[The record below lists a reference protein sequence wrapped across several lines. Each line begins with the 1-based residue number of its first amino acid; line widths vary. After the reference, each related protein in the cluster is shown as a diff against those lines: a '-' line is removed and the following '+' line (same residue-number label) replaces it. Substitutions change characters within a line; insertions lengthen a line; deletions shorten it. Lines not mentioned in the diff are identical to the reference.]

1 MKSLL
6 NRIHRLSGPVASIS
20 RVHPARDEGINL
32 LRKFVTEFIDIGGQV
47 VIIGSWPGR
56 GALPGVGPFQGAPE
70 AFGPAGRAV
79 RVGRPYRL
87 PPDARSHAFHGAER
101 PP

>member
-32 LRKFVTEFIDIGGQV
+32 LRKFVTEFIDIGGHV
-47 VIIGSWPGR
+47 VIIGSWLG
-56 GALPGVGPFQGAPE
+56 GGGLQALGLFQGFRE
-70 AFGPAGRAV
+70 GLGRAGCGFGGD
-79 RVGRPYRL
+79 RALRPTLWPR
-87 PPDARSHAFHGAER
+87 PRAFEGGK
-101 PP
+101 PS